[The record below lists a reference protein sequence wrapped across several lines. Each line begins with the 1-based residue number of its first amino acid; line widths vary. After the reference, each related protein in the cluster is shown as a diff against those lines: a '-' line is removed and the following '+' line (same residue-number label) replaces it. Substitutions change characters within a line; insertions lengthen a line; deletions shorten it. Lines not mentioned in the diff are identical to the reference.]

1 MTTSPIVRPTGT
13 LLHSDAQQVVAPP
26 GAPIVP
32 EGKYRLSVGALL
44 RVRRSRGGR
53 WGIAFGFG
61 AIATAFAVLA
71 AHHFATSSWPLSN
84 GNAGVLV
91 AAGLLLILAQGLKA
105 LGWGR
110 LFAPAER
117 PRPLA
122 LLAGNGGAALVG
134 IVLPG
139 R

>member
-1 MTTSPIVRPTGT
+1 
-13 LLHSDAQQVVAPP
+13 L
-26 GAPIVP
+26 
-32 EGKYRLSVGALL
+32 
-44 RVRRSRGGR
+44 
-53 WGIAFGFG
+53 G

-105 LGWGR
+105 LGWAR
-110 LFAPAER
+110 LFAPRER

-122 LLAGNGGAALVG
+122 LLAGNGGAALASALSFRAASTTRCGSPWFAAFRRPAG
-134 IVLPG
+134 IRVLCLSWSCSA
-139 R
+139 